1 MVPCIQTL
9 WGRQGPTFLP
19 HGRRVEAPRDST
31 DCVVKATVFIFALLS
46 RDAGVTAILSL
57 MGFHLTRL

>member
-9 WGRQGPTFLP
+9 WGRQGPTFLH
-19 HGRRVEAPRDST
+19 HGLSVEAPRDSA

>member
-1 MVPCIQTL
+1 MVPSTQTL
-9 WGRQGPTFLP
+9 WCRQGPTFLQE
-19 HGRRVEAPRDST
+19 RSLEAPRDSA
-31 DCVVKATVFIFALLS
+31 DSAVKAAAFIFALLS